1 MGSRAYS
8 QINHSLECAYLSNA
22 MKYDLP
28 EEQGEVLPNLLGLS
42 DQRSVELAEAE
53 GFLRA
58 EMTLYDELNDGTTFD
73 LAYLRRMHKLA
84 LGHLYGFAG
93 KWRVVNLSKGG
104 FQFPSAQFLDAT
116 MHTFEEEVLKQL
128 PDTYPDRAALI
139 SDIAHVHGELLF
151 IHPFREGNGR
161 TARLLADM
169 MAQKQGHGKLRW
181 ERVGRKHF
189 EEYVNAVQRAAVGD
203 HSPMEAI
210 IRSVFP
216 D

>member
-1 MGSRAYS
+1 
-8 QINHSLECAYLSNA
+8 

-28 EEQGEVLPNLLGLS
+28 DDQGEVLPNLLGLTE
-42 DQRSVELAEAE
+42 QRAVELSEAE

-58 EMTLYDELNDGTTFD
+58 EMTLYEELHDGTAFD
-73 LAYLRRMHKLA
+73 LNYLLRMHRLA
-84 LGHLYGFAG
+84 LGHLYAFAG
-93 KWRVVNLSKGG
+93 KFREVNLSKGG
-104 FQFPSAQFLDAT
+104 FNFPSAKFLDAT
-116 MHTFEEEVLKQL
+116 MQEFNRTVLMPL
-128 PDTYPDRAALI
+128 PDLYDDRDALI
-139 SDIAHVHGELLF
+139 RDIAHVHGELLF

-181 ERVGRKHF
+181 ERIGRERF
-189 EEYVNAVQRAAVGD
+189 DDYVQAVQQAAV
-203 HSPMEAI
+203 SNRQPMEDI